1 MKPNIDEI
9 LLHSR
14 FIKQKGYWLKK
25 LTPGMMVTELIPN
38 GNHNRLSLHA
48 GDKEEVDILIN
59 DNCCRKLLKFAK
71 QSELSI
77 YIVLLTVLKLV
88 IYRYTGSR
96 DITVISPLYQPT
108 ISEMTLNR
116 YLFLHDEVSLDIPFI
131 DLLLKVRQSVLEAF
145 ENQDYPSDKLL
156 EHLYDTP
163 ANPAH
168 PTGKEISRVLCL
180 LTNIH
185 SHHISR
191 NPENKLVFSFEME
204 NDRVR
209 GKILYHPGIYE
220 NSYVKK
226 IPGYFTR
233 VLEYALENIRTG
245 ISKIPLLS
253 KQEREMLIFTFN
265 DTQSAYPGEKTIHG
279 WFEEQVEKTPGHIAA
294 AAQGPEGSCAVT
306 YRELNQRANRLARDL
321 EAVGVTRGSI
331 AAVMVGPSIG
341 MLTAI
346 LAVLK
351 TGSAYLPIDHEYP
364 IQRIKYIIKD
374 SHAGWLLMSQY
385 LTGDIKKLAPQL
397 PVEAIVFID
406 DEQGYPGN
414 ITNPEKDSHPGD
426 AVYVIYT
433 SGSTGNPKG
442 VVLEHRNL
450 ANYVDWFSNKVNIT
464 AKDKTILTSSFAFD
478 LGYTSLY
485 SSLLNGSELHLLPR
499 EIYLLPEGLLEYIKR
514 EEITYLK
521 MTPSH
526 FSNLVNHAD
535 FPGGSCQSLRL
546 VALGGEPIDVNDI
559 ETVHSLYS
567 SIQVMNH
574 YGPTEATIGSVAVS
588 IEFSRFEAYM
598 DNPVIGK
605 PIFNASVYILD
616 RDLNLLPVG
625 AAGELC
631 ISGACLARGY
641 LNRPE
646 LTAEKFDHD
655 LWDYQDYH
663 DKKNKSFCGGPGGS
677 FFKKSPLAAGGKR
690 IYKTGDLARWLSDG
704 NIQFLG
710 RTDTQV
716 KIRGYRIELGEIENQ
731 LIEHH
736 QVEKA
741 LVIIKEAPVKSSNN
755 EHGDN
760 YLYAYIV
767 PPSADIAINITGF
780 REYLAERLPG
790 YMIPAYFIQLNEF
803 PLTPNGKVD
812 RKALPEPG
820 MEVKEN
826 LTPARNKVE
835 KKLVEIWA
843 EVLRVEKESIGI
855 DSDFFKL
862 GGHSL
867 KATMLLSAI
876 HKGLNVKIPLAK
888 LFTASTIRELSR
900 YLDTAAED
908 KFIPVKKV
916 EKKEYYAL
924 SSAQKKLYILY
935 RMNADTV
942 SYNMPLF
949 VELDGEIDTYKIEEI
964 FFRMVRRHES
974 LRTSF
979 HLIDGEP
986 VRKVDKEIN
995 FKIEYYDIK
1004 ETHPNR
1010 QASVGLME
1018 NFVRPFDL
1026 SQAHLLRV
1034 GLLRLPHGAGHRHLP
1049 RESAS
1054 RVRYILMVDMHH
1066 IVSDRTS
1073 LRILIDEFIALYEG
1087 KALPLLRL
1095 EYKDY
1100 SEWQN
1105 SEPQREAV
1113 KRQEAYWL
1121 KTFAGEIPVL
1131 ALPTDHARPRMQ
1143 SFAGSKIHF
1152 SLDRQE
1158 TQKLNTLARENEST
1172 LFMILLALFSILL
1185 AKISGQEDIVVG
1197 TATEGRRH
1205 EDLRQVIGIFVNIL
1219 AIRQY
1224 PVKEKTVAQ
1233 FLKEVKENTL
1243 AAFENQDYPFE
1254 DLVEKVVVKR
1264 DTGRNPLFDYMF
1276 QFKDLQQGQGT
1287 GSQLKVKP
1295 LNYSLE
1301 QSKLDL
1307 TLWAVETP
1315 GILSFTFEYCTG
1327 LFKENTIRCFIGYF
1341 KEIVKYAVEDP
1352 AAMLADLEIVPE
1364 AKKREILEKY
1374 GGRMEEEGYDE

>member
-1 MKPNIDEI
+1 
-9 LLHSR
+9 
-14 FIKQKGYWLKK
+14 
-25 LTPGMMVTELIPN
+25 
-38 GNHNRLSLHA
+38 
-48 GDKEEVDILIN
+48 
-59 DNCCRKLLKFAK
+59 
-71 QSELSI
+71 
-77 YIVLLTVLKLV
+77 
-88 IYRYTGSR
+88 
-96 DITVISPLYQPT
+96 
-108 ISEMTLNR
+108 
-116 YLFLHDEVSLDIPFI
+116 
-131 DLLLKVRQSVLEAF
+131 
-145 ENQDYPSDKLL
+145 
-156 EHLYDTP
+156 
-163 ANPAH
+163 
-168 PTGKEISRVLCL
+168 
-180 LTNIH
+180 
-185 SHHISR
+185 
-191 NPENKLVFSFEME
+191 ME

-209 GKILYHPGIYE
+209 GKVLYHPGIYE

-294 AAQGPEGSCAVT
+294 AAHGPEESCAVT

-321 EAVGVTRGSI
+321 GAAGVTRGSM
-331 AAVMVGPSIG
+331 AAIMAGPSIG

-351 TGSAYLPIDHEYP
+351 TGAAYLPIDHEYP
-364 IQRIKYIIKD
+364 AQRIKYIIKD

-385 LTGDIKKLAPQL
+385 LTGDIKELAPQL
-397 PVEAIVFID
+397 PVEVIILMD
-406 DEQGYPGN
+406 DEAGGPGN
-414 ITNPEKDSHPGD
+414 NTNPEKDSHPGD
-426 AVYVIYT
+426 AVYLIYT

-450 ANYVDWFSNKVNIT
+450 ANYVDWFSNTVNIT

-485 SSLLNGSELHLLPR
+485 SSLLKGSELHLLPR

-526 FSNLVNHAD
+526 FSNLVNHD
-535 FPGGSCQSLRL
+535 HFPGGYCQSLRL
-546 VALGGEPIDVNDI
+546 VVLGGEPIDVNDV
-559 ETVHSLYS
+559 ETVRSLYR

-663 DKKNKSFCGGPGGS
+663 DKKNKSFCGGLRAKRHAPCA
-677 FFKKSPLAAGGKR
+677 FPLAAGGKR

-736 QVEKA
+736 QVEKV
-741 LVIIKEAPVKSSNN
+741 LVIIKEAPVKSSVN

-790 YMIPAYFIQLNEF
+790 YMIPAYFIQLDEF

-812 RKALPEPG
+812 RKSLPEPG

-826 LTPARNKVE
+826 LTPARNEVE

-843 EVLRVEKESIGI
+843 QVLRVEKESIGI

-876 HKGLNVKIPLAK
+876 HKGLDVKIPLAK
-888 LFTASTIRELSR
+888 LFSASTIRELSR
-900 YLDTAAED
+900 CLGTAAED
-908 KFIPVKKV
+908 KFIPIKKV
-916 EKKEYYAL
+916 EMKEYYAL

-935 RMNADTV
+935 RMKADTV

-949 VELDGEIDTYKIEEI
+949 VGLDGKIDTYKIEEI
-964 FFRMVRRHES
+964 FSKIIRRHES

-979 HLIDGEP
+979 HLIDGHP
-986 VRKVDKEIN
+986 VRKINKEID
-995 FKIEYYDIK
+995 FKIEYFDFK
-1004 ETHPNR
+1004 KTHPNR
-1010 QASVGLME
+1010 QATVGVMK

-1026 SQAHLLRV
+1026 SHAHLLRV
-1034 GLLRLPHGAGHRHLP
+1034 GLIRTPHTVGHHHLP
-1049 RESAS
+1049 QESTC
-1054 RVRYILMVDMHH
+1054 RDRYILMVDMHH

-1073 LRILIDEFIALYEG
+1073 LRILINEFIALYEG

-1105 SEPQREAV
+1105 SETQREAV
-1113 KRQEAYWL
+1113 KKQEEYWL
-1121 KTFAGEIPVL
+1121 KTFTGEIPVL
-1131 ALPTDHARPRMQ
+1131 TLPTDHARPRMQ
-1143 SFAGSKIHF
+1143 SFAGSKINF
-1152 SLDRQE
+1152 TLGRQE

-1185 AKISGQEDIVVG
+1185 AKISGQEDIVIG

-1224 PVKEKTVAQ
+1224 PVKEKTVVQ

-1243 AAFENQDYPFE
+1243 DAFENQDYPFE

-1264 DTGRNPLFDYMF
+1264 DTSRNPLFDYMF
-1276 QFKDLQQGQGT
+1276 QFKDIQQEQGK
-1287 GSQLKVKP
+1287 GSELKVKP

-1315 GILSFTFEYCTG
+1315 EILSFTFEYCTA
-1327 LFKENTIRCFIGYF
+1327 LFKENTIQCFIDYF
-1341 KEIVKYAVEDP
+1341 KEIVKYVSEDP
-1352 AAMLADLEIVPE
+1352 AAMLADIEIVPQ
-1364 AKKREILEKY
+1364 AKKQEILAKY
-1374 GGRMEEEGYDE
+1374 GSSLEEEGYYE